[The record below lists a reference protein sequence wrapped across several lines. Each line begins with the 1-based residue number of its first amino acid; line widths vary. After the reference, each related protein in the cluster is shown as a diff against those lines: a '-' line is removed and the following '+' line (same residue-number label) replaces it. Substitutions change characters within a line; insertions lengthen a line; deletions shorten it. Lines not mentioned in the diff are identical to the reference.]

1 MLGQLPQAAVHVARQ
16 TLGVAAVPDAA
27 RKVGDPGHVARRW
40 QWPLQGTPPA
50 GPLALPHGHLTRR
63 SSAEWRLLWLG
74 DLWWEFKVRDDVGT
88 EYEVQSG
95 STGFMARDKSV
106 FDSDL
111 DFEPAVSQEATALE
125 VVFVNQ
131 RHPKEPVFT
140 LRAELAMIEA
150 GNEHLPSA
158 GRDDRHNPGGTSR

>member
-1 MLGQLPQAAVHVARQ
+1 MRYQI
-16 TLGVAAVPDAA
+16 T
-27 RKVGDPGHVARRW
+27 
-40 QWPLQGTPPA
+40 PLEDESAEP
-50 GPLALPHGHLTRR
+50 
-63 SSAEWRLLWLG
+63 SAEWRLLWSG

-95 STGFMARDKSV
+95 ATGFMARDKSV

-158 GRDDRHNPGGTSR
+158 GRDDRHNPGGTSRGAVGGDIHRFT